1 MPFSHAHDLLPA
13 HAISAVLLA
22 GGRGSRMGGADKG
35 LQAFRGTPLAQN
47 ALQRLRAQT
56 LAPAHVAISANR
68 HLNDYAAL
76 GVPVVTDPPH
86 LPAWAGPLAGFL
98 AGLAHCR
105 TPWLLTVP
113 CDTPLFPTD
122 LAARLA
128 QAAERTGAPL
138 AMAAAPETDPA
149 TGALHWRRQP
159 VFCLLRASLQ
169 PSLAQYVERGG
180 RKIGAWAEQHVCTVL
195 PFDAPGDLP
204 LAFSNA
210 NTLAELQALQT
221 LQPLPP
227 PPPPPP
233 GPANAAA

>member
-1 MPFSHAHDLLPA
+1 MPFSHARDLLPA

-76 GVPVVTDPPH
+76 GAPVLTDPPH

-98 AGLAHCR
+98 AGLAQAD

-113 CDTPLFPTD
+113 CDVPLFP
-122 LAARLA
+122 LSLCERLVQAA
-128 QAAERTGAPL
+128 QAQQADIAIASASDHEAAPSDDGPAPL
-138 AMAAAPETDPA
+138 
-149 TGALHWRRQP
+149 RRQP
-159 VFCLLRASLQ
+159 VFCLLRTALHAD
-169 PSLAQYVERGG
+169 LAAYVHEGG
-180 RKIGAWAEQHVCTVL
+180 RKIGAWAARHRTAVV
-195 PFDAPGDLP
+195 PFDAPGDDP
-204 LAFSNA
+204 LAFANA
-210 NTLAELQALQT
+210 NTLDELHRLEGLMAPAT
-221 LQPLPP
+221 PPAQP
-227 PPPPPP
+227 
-233 GPANAAA
+233 

>member
-1 MPFSHAHDLLPA
+1 MIDIHHITGL
-13 HAISAVLLA
+13 VLA
-22 GGRGSRMGGADKG
+22 GGRGTRMGGVDKG
-35 LQAFRGTPLAQN
+35 LQNFHGVPLALH
-47 ALQRLRAQT
+47 ALRRLQPQVGQV
-56 LAPAHVAISANR
+56 LVSANR
-68 HLNDYAAL
+68 HLDAYAAF
-76 GVPVVTDPPH
+76 GAPVCSDTLADHP
-86 LPAWAGPLAGFL
+86 GPLAGFL

-159 VFCLLRASLQ
+159 VFCLLHASLQ

-180 RKIGAWAEQHVCTVL
+180 RKIGAWAEQHACTVL

-221 LQPLPP
+221 LQSLPP